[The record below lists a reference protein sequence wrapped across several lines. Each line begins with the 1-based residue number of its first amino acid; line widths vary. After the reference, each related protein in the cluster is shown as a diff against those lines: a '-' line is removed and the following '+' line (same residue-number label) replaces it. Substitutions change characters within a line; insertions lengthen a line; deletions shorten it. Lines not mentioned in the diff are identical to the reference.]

1 MSVDPSIYQFQW
13 IWEGASQLA
22 SDNYVNT
29 WHFRTRA
36 DEAVDFDNVRDL
48 LLDFYTG
55 EADGQS
61 NPIIDYMSNTSI
73 SGTYTI
79 KAYKLSDPKPRYP
92 EYETTDSVSPG
103 GGTALP
109 TECSTVFSFQAERVA
124 GEKQSRRRN
133 RVYLG
138 PFDVSAN
145 EQGYVKPSLVE
156 NLLFAGKGLFN
167 AAESAFHWSWIVYSP
182 SNEEWYPIDNGWV
195 DNGWDTQCRRGWTAT
210 ARGSFDGAEPT

>member
-1 MSVDPSIYQFQW
+1 VSVDPSVYQFQW

-48 LLDFYTG
+48 LVDFYTG

-73 SGTYTI
+73 SGTYTL

-92 EYETTDSVSPG
+92 EYETTDSFSPG
-103 GGTALP
+103 GGSALP

-195 DNGWDTQCRRGWTAT
+195 DN
-210 ARGSFDGAEPT
+210 